1 MTSLYE
7 LQNRKKFKIMNKS
20 LIIAKREYAAA
31 VRTKGFLISLIL
43 FPIFMGG
50 GLVVFSL
57 MKDKIDTNDKKIV
70 VIDNTNIIAEPLILA
85 AEYHNQNNTKNEL
98 GEIIAPAY
106 FIESIPADTSNIH
119 QQKLELSQR
128 VRSKEIHAF
137 LQIGSD
143 VIHPSSG
150 EENSK
155 IYYYAENSAVDN
167 VRGWLNNVINDK
179 VRKLRVMELGVDEAQ
194 VKDLFYWVNVDGMG
208 LLSIDSRTGVM
219 IDAKKTNEF
228 ETIMVPYFLLILMFM
243 MIMMSAVPLLT
254 AVMEEKTERI
264 AEVLLGSATPT
275 QFMLGKILGSLGVS
289 LTISVIY
296 VTGIIFTMQEMD
308 FGDLI
313 PYHVLS
319 WFFVFLFL
327 NIIMV
332 GSVMAAL
339 GSACH
344 DSKDAQAIQ
353 FPAMIPIFIP
363 LILMMPIILNPLSD
377 FATAVSLFPIW
388 TPMLM
393 VLRLATSVTIPVWQP
408 IVGLLGVLIFAALHV
423 WVGARIFRSAI
434 IMQGKRPKI
443 GTLLRYIFK
452 G

>member
-1 MTSLYE
+1 
-7 LQNRKKFKIMNKS
+7 MNKS

-50 GLVVFSL
+50 GLAVFSL
-57 MKDKIDTNDKKIV
+57 MKDKIDTADKKIV
-70 VIDNTNIIAEPLILA
+70 VIDNTNIIAEQLILA

-98 GEIIAPAY
+98 GEKIAPAY
-106 FIESIPADTSNIH
+106 FIESIPADTTDIH
-119 QQKLELSQR
+119 RQKLELSQK

-143 VIHPSSG
+143 VIHPING
-150 EENSK
+150 EENAK

-167 VRGWLNNVINDK
+167 MRGWLNNVINEK
-179 VRKLRVMELGVDEAQ
+179 IRKLRVMELGINEAQ

-208 LLSIDSRTGVM
+208 LLSIDSRTGAL

-296 VTGIIFTMQEMD
+296 ITGIIFTMQEMD
-308 FGDLI
+308 FGNLI
-313 PYHVLS
+313 PYHVLP
-319 WFFVFLFL
+319 WFFIFLFL

-332 GSVMAAL
+332 GSIMAAL
-339 GSACH
+339 GSACN

-393 VLRLATSVTIPVWQP
+393 VLRLATSVTIPGWQP
-408 IVGLLGVLIFAALHV
+408 IVGLLGVLLFAALHV